1 MNIELIDL
9 RNEVIDIL
17 VEVCQDEVVKENPDI
32 ELFQTGLLDSF
43 GTVELLIQIEERL
56 GILVPISEFDRDL
69 WNTPT
74 NISLQL
80 ADMK

>member
-9 RNEVIDIL
+9 KNEVMDIL
-17 VEVCQDEVVKENPDI
+17 VEVCQDEVVKQNPDI
-32 ELFQTGLLDSF
+32 ELFQAGLLDSF

-56 GILVPISEFDRDL
+56 GILVPISEFDREL

-74 NISLQL
+74 NIALQL

>member
-1 MNIELIDL
+1 MEL

>member
-9 RNEVIDIL
+9 KNEVMDIL

-56 GILVPISEFDRDL
+56 GILVPISEFDRDQ

>member
-9 RNEVIDIL
+9 KNEVMDIL

-56 GILVPISEFDRDL
+56 GILVPISEFDREL

>member
-1 MNIELIDL
+1 MDL
-9 RNEVIDIL
+9 KNEVMDIL

-56 GILVPISEFDRDL
+56 GILVPISEFDREL

>member
-1 MNIELIDL
+1 MNVELIELK
-9 RNEVIDIL
+9 NEVMDIL

>member
-9 RNEVIDIL
+9 KNEVMDIL

>member
-1 MNIELIDL
+1 MNIELIEL